1 MVVKS
6 KNTKGAETKKPLP
19 KKRAT
24 KAVQQPGYKVVTAWF
39 AGIWHK
45 MLKSNR
51 QFLARRPHRSFQLT
65 RRRDYTRSLAIE
77 GYVAFTLYVTGIFR
91 KNWRMFC
98 LMAFIYAFIMVL
110 IGAATTQDT
119 YATIDTLLKESTD
132 DFFGGGA
139 GKLGQ
144 AGIVVLS
151 AFVSSPANL
160 QPTQMV
166 YMIIT
171 LIFAWLATVWLLR
184 ELLLNRKPKLRDG
197 LYNSGA
203 PILSFLCVVVV
214 IVVQMIPIG
223 LTVLAYAALSSLGA
237 IDSGLGS
244 MLFWLI
250 AAVIIAMVMYWITS
264 SIIALVVV
272 TLPGMYPLRALKLSG
287 DLVVGRRLRVMFRL
301 LWGAAA
307 VFIVWALFIICVIL
321 LDNALKT
328 LIPAIAGWPVVP
340 YIGALSVA
348 LGSIWYASY
357 VYLFYRKVVD
367 DNAKPA

>member
-6 KNTKGAETKKPLP
+6 KNSKGKTARKAVAKKPRVQVQP
-19 KKRAT
+19 VGWHRRAVRWPIT
-24 KAVQQPGYKVVTAWF
+24 TWRKMVQANQ
-39 AGIWHK
+39 
-45 MLKSNR
+45 R
-51 QFLARRPHRSFQLT
+51 FLARRPHRSFRLT
-65 RRRDYTRSLAIE
+65 RRRDYERSLEIE
-77 GYVAFTLYVTGIFR
+77 GYVAFTVYVNGMLR
-91 KNWRMFC
+91 KNWRMFG

-119 YATIDTLLKESTD
+119 YATIDGLLKESTEN
-132 DFFGGGA
+132 FFGGGV

-144 AGIVVLS
+144 AGIVALS
-151 AFVSSPANL
+151 AFVTSPASL
-160 QPTQMV
+160 QPAQMV
-166 YMIIT
+166 YMVVT

-203 PILSFLCVVVV
+203 PILAFMCVVVV
-214 IVVQMIPIG
+214 MIFQLVPIG

-237 IDSGLGS
+237 ITSGLGS

-250 AAVIIAMVMYWITS
+250 AAVIVAMVLYWITS
-264 SIIALVVV
+264 TIIALVVV

-301 LWGAAA
+301 LWGAAVALVAWA
-307 VFIVWALFIICVIL
+307 VVIVVVIL
-321 LDNALKT
+321 LDNWLK
-328 LIPAIAGWPVVP
+328 LLLPAITHWPVVP

-348 LGSIWYASY
+348 LGSIWYAAY